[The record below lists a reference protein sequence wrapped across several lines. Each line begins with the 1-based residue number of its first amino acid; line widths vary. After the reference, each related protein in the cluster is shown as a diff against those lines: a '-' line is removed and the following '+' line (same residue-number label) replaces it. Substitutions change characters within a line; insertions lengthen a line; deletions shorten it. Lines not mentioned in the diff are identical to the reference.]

1 MGKLPQPKTSS
12 NLLRGGDLTS
22 AVTTVEISDFR
33 FTDML
38 RNKFVEVDRKLQTPV
53 ITVKSKTF
61 GERDL
66 ALNKTNYRVLLEKL
80 GDESDDWIGK
90 KIRLVKI
97 MQRNPTTRQVVP
109 AIAVEV

>member
-1 MGKLPQPKTSS
+1 MGKLPQPKTGS

-22 AVTTVEISDFR
+22 TVTTVEISDFR

-53 ITVKSKTF
+53 ITVKSKTL